1 VELNI
6 NPSLVCSIQKRL
18 RAPLDGRRVELANL
32 GSKLTDLQAS
42 LLDAS
47 PTLAQLEAQRRD
59 VMELLEAQHTALG
72 AVLRE
77 RDDVDRSQVAV
88 HPLLKVSAHRDVRDA
103 FLPRPPG
110 APVSSVPG
118 LDLDEPG
125 TDLQRSLALAR
136 ARAAPSTT
144 GGGGGTPKRANRRA

>member
-1 VELNI
+1 
-6 NPSLVCSIQKRL
+6 
-18 RAPLDGRRVELANL
+18 LANL
-32 GSKLTDLQAS
+32 GSKLKDLHAS
-42 LLDAS
+42 MMDAS

-59 VMELLEAQHTALG
+59 AVALLDAQHKALAG
-72 AVLRE
+72 VLRE

-103 FLPRPPG
+103 FLPRAPG
-110 APVSSVPG
+110 APVSAVPG

-136 ARAAPSTT
+136 ARAAPSTA
-144 GGGGGTPKRANRRA
+144 GGGTPKRANRRA